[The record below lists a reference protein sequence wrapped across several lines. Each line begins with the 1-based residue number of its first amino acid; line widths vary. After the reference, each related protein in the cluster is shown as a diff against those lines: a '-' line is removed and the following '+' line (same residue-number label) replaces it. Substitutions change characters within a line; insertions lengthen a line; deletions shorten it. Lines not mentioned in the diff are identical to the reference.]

1 MQDSVKRFIETE
13 HNCEVTELAIRPM
26 GMIGE
31 MVTGRSW
38 KVDGCAY
45 RNGERLIVGGTVN
58 DHNYSGV
65 RVWDKGDNPFADLK

>member
-1 MQDSVKRFIETE
+1 MQDSVRRFIEVE
-13 HNCEVTELAIRPM
+13 YDCEVTELAIHKFSHGLPDKT
-26 GMIGE
+26 I
-31 MVTGRSW
+31 W
-38 KVDGCAY
+38 KVDGVAW